1 MRGLYSIS
9 LAGLIMISLLALQG
23 CSGSTTTGD
32 LVLDEFIGV
41 PEVLTPIRLIDLERY
56 GILMPVSLIKYG
68 EYYLIEKGQGN
79 NIVDILSLST
89 DEIINCFRKG
99 RGPGEVT
106 TGSSFQ
112 IIDNTM
118 YLYDISTQRY
128 LSLDIDETI
137 ANRITIPNVVYRF
150 NTSRED
156 GKPLRPFVLHQ
167 IDNNRFISTGI
178 FPEDSW
184 FCLTDSCYNYLS
196 GGDYLDYDVVSQMER
211 DDVKHSFHVSSVF
224 GVHPDGNKAICAFC
238 PVAAFSIFQIDKT
251 TLEEKY
257 RYIVNR
263 DPGAWSPGSSMGNAA
278 ISWKPESIRG
288 YLDVCVDNNNIYLL
302 YSGKKVGDKES
313 PSYVCKHLLVYDWS
327 GRPIERYLLD
337 TEVSSIW
344 LEENKLF
351 CVTSYPNAKI
361 VIYQL

>member
-1 MRGLYSIS
+1 MSGVFRYF
-9 LAGLIMISLLALQG
+9 LAGLTMISLQVLQG
-23 CSGSTTTGD
+23 CSDYTTTGD
-32 LVLDEFIGV
+32 LVLDEFIEV
-41 PEVLTPIRLIDLERY
+41 PEVLVPIQSIKLESY
-56 GILMPVSLIKYG
+56 GILMPASLIKYG
-68 EYYLIEKGQGN
+68 EFFLIEKGQGN
-79 NIVDILSLST
+79 NIIDILSLST
-89 DEIINCFRKG
+89 GEIINCFRKG

-112 IIDNTM
+112 IINNTI

-137 ANRITIPNVVYRF
+137 ANRTALPNVVFRF

-167 IDNNRFISTGI
+167 IDNDRFISTGI
-178 FPEDSW
+178 FPEESW
-184 FCLTDSCYNYLS
+184 FCLTDSSYNYLS
-196 GGDYLDYDVVSQMER
+196 GVDYLEYDVVSQMGR

-238 PVAAFSIFQIDKT
+238 PVAAFSIFQINKT

-257 RYIVNR
+257 RYVVNR
-263 DPGAWSPGSSMGNAA
+263 DPGAWSPGSSMGNAT

-288 YLDVCVDNNNIYLL
+288 YLDVCADNKYIYLL
-302 YSGKKVGDKES
+302 YSGKKVGDRES
-313 PSYVCKHLLVYDWS
+313 PSYVCKHLLVYDWT
-327 GRPIERYLLD
+327 GRPIKRYLLE

-344 LEENKLF
+344 LEENKLY
-351 CVTSYPNAKI
+351 CITSFPFSEI